1 MLVID
6 DTWEETPDGLIRTV
20 NRADLQELGPQPFP
34 AYPQSDVQVRS
45 LKATLAHGRKCV
57 GSECNKRG
65 QDPHVLSLELELDRK
80 GRTGAGGSYSDVLA
94 LIRELDDKP
103 APKVDAVQRVREWP
117 STSEY
122 TRLRGNSVTG
132 HACRATA
139 YHEAG
144 HAVHALLDGCRIEGV
159 SLLWRRDRNNGTW
172 RFRGGECVT
181 RGGTD
186 TAAMH
191 LAGSVASE
199 MAGLGEALPKTWSAL
214 DHKRAQT
221 CTARGVMQ
229 DRHRARATLTRHWP
243 AVKALAL
250 RLMEVQRVDGDE
262 ATAIIMDALD
272 ARTRARLQ
280 SAA

>member
-1 MLVID
+1 
-6 DTWEETPDGLIRTV
+6 
-20 NRADLQELGPQPFP
+20 
-34 AYPQSDVQVRS
+34 
-45 LKATLAHGRKCV
+45 
-57 GSECNKRG
+57 
-65 QDPHVLSLELELDRK
+65 
-80 GRTGAGGSYSDVLA
+80 
-94 LIRELDDKP
+94 
-103 APKVDAVQRVREWP
+103 
-117 STSEY
+117 
-122 TRLRGNSVTG
+122 
-132 HACRATA
+132 
-139 YHEAG
+139 
-144 HAVHALLDGCRIEGV
+144 
-159 SLLWRRDRNNGTW
+159 
-172 RFRGGECVT
+172 
-181 RGGTD
+181 
-186 TAAMH
+186 MH